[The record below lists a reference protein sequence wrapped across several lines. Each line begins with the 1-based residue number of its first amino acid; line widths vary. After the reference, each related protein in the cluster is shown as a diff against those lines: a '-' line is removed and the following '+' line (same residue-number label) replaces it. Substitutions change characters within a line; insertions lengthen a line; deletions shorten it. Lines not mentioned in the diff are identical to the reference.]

1 MTLTENEIDD
11 RTAFAQGD
19 EFANEAEVR
28 DYFTVES
35 MVEMFGG
42 PRQPDYVPP
51 SQSELD
57 AWADAVIANRWHMEP
72 LPTVAVEFAIDSE
85 TICHCANI
93 DEFAGLGHTFQGEAT
108 AAYRMAAIHSLRDDP
123 RAKRLDDCPPKGQ
136 RCLHSQWRGAHW
148 GYHSG
153 AIGTMADDLT
163 DAEKAAI
170 SAADD
175 AGREAARKVIAEA
188 DADAAAE

>member
-19 EFANEAEVR
+19 EFANEADVR
-28 DYFTVES
+28 AYFTVTA
-35 MVEMFGG
+35 MVQMFGRDPG
-42 PRQPDYVPP
+42 YVPP
-51 SQSELD
+51 SQGDLD
-57 AWADAVIANRWHMEP
+57 AWANAVIANRWHMEP
-72 LPTVAVEFAIDSE
+72 LPTVAVEFASDSE

-93 DEFAGLGHTFQGEAT
+93 DEVAGLGHPFQGEAT
-108 AAYRMAAIHSLRDDP
+108 EAYRRAAINSLRDDP
-123 RAKRLDDCPPKGQ
+123 RAKRMDDCPPKGQ
-136 RCLHSQWRGAHW
+136 RCLHSKWRGAHW
-148 GYHSG
+148 SYSSG
-153 AIGTMADDLT
+153 AIGTMASDLT

-188 DADAAAE
+188 DADAEAE